1 MLTWAQTPVAGVTG
15 QGPLCS
21 QLLPSQPGPLIG
33 QQLLISPLIGP
44 QRLVS
49 HPWLIVNSTVGRKT
63 AGNISAA
70 LSDDFTSSPFS
81 QTHIQKVR
89 IIIINLLSQ
98 PGTWD
103 CKKRLQEYFLNPF
116 LDHIQKLYATVTFL
130 TFRHVSVISNPQVDP
145 SHLLS
150 LLF

>member
-98 PGTWD
+98 RRNV
-103 CKKRLQEYFLNPF
+103 RLQKTIARIFSQPF